1 MNNKT
6 VVILLLAILALSTFA
21 MIQIK
26 PVKAAETLTLSDDEM
41 MLSEFMWLFDPGSSL
56 TGKTNVAG
64 PGVQFDLAG
73 LGKAGIGDNYPVNQ
87 LAGGALYDGHYSDFT
102 AYDKYSMLFVNVG
115 SGTIQVSL
123 YMDTGFT
130 DSPGRDWHY
139 DTFWCSNWVTLG
151 PHQSAVVT
159 LDFSASGQAWN
170 IADDP
175 QWGSGHT
182 DGESGTPIWRL
193 NEVTNIGFQVLGSG
207 TASVIVSGTF
217 TLLYIVPPETHKTK
231 DDVCTTFD
239 VYVTIENF
247 HYLAGF
253 DIKLTWD
260 SNLITET
267 AHDYETYLTTLWGG
281 PKGTKWTVIRDEPV
295 PGSYRLAVAA
305 LATSAS
311 DPGATVLLKKTFHVD
326 RSCNFPLQTA
336 IHFELAKLSDD
347 NGEPIPATLTDGMYY
362 ISETR
367 PDLEFKVQK
376 WNKVTQVWEYIVPPY
391 NFEFCD
397 NLRIEVYV
405 SHIHDCSL
413 LTDYHLKIQYSTH
426 LTKFLNAEEWGLG
439 WAPGTSSETTPG
451 EIDVSNTGLGW
462 SGEEGLLFALKF
474 HVEFAN
480 IEEHVWKKGSLNYET
495 FVIDANSQIIGATL
509 SFDTRGITFG
519 GIDIP
524 TMPLTI
530 KVNFIRGDVRVDG
543 KVNMDDIG
551 DAAYYYDKT
560 SADPDWVLL
569 IRRYDLNNDNIVD
582 IFDIVSIATN
592 FGYGM

>member
-1 MNNKT
+1 
-6 VVILLLAILALSTFA
+6 
-21 MIQIK
+21 
-26 PVKAAETLTLSDDEM
+26 
-41 MLSEFMWLFDPGSSL
+41 
-56 TGKTNVAG
+56 
-64 PGVQFDLAG
+64 
-73 LGKAGIGDNYPVNQ
+73 
-87 LAGGALYDGHYSDFT
+87 
-102 AYDKYSMLFVNVG
+102 
-115 SGTIQVSL
+115 
-123 YMDTGFT
+123 
-130 DSPGRDWHY
+130 
-139 DTFWCSNWVTLG
+139 
-151 PHQSAVVT
+151 
-159 LDFSASGQAWN
+159 
-170 IADDP
+170 
-175 QWGSGHT
+175 
-182 DGESGTPIWRL
+182 
-193 NEVTNIGFQVLGSG
+193 
-207 TASVIVSGTF
+207 
-217 TLLYIVPPETHKTK
+217 
-231 DDVCTTFD
+231 
-239 VYVTIENF
+239 
-247 HYLAGF
+247 
-253 DIKLTWD
+253 
-260 SNLITET
+260 
-267 AHDYETYLTTLWGG
+267 
-281 PKGTKWTVIRDEPV
+281 
-295 PGSYRLAVAA
+295 
-305 LATSAS
+305 
-311 DPGATVLLKKTFHVD
+311 LKKTFHVD